1 MTLEKHQ
8 KAILKAIEKIPAFVI
23 NEGDIEFI
31 RLSRLVDPKNPD
43 PNHAIR
49 KFLVIKIAWD

>member
-1 MTLEKHQ
+1 MEAHQ
-8 KAILKAIEKIPAFVI
+8 KAILKAIDKIPAFVI

-31 RLSRLVDPKNPD
+31 RLSRFVDPNNPD
-43 PNHAIR
+43 PNPATR